1 MGDLQRVESM
11 QYPAGHLSHLSD
23 NQQEQLNAFRK
34 ICLDKG
40 YYTPAAVRARSSFVV
55 YTCKAL
61 TAYRRYL
68 RARRFVPQE
77 AFKQFKDTEDWRKN
91 NKLDQI
97 FETIEVEEFEQTRRL
112 VRNCAYF
119 QNLPSDSLV

>member
-40 YYTPAAVRARSSFVV
+40 YYTPAAGGKDASHDDETLLYAQDPVSWC
-55 YTCKAL
+55 TL
-61 TAYRRYL
+61 
-68 RARRFVPQE
+68 ARR
-77 AFKQFKDTEDWRKN
+77 
-91 NKLDQI
+91 
-97 FETIEVEEFEQTRRL
+97 
-112 VRNCAYF
+112 
-119 QNLPSDSLV
+119 